1 MFCKVCFVQNCVSRR
16 VDFPPRLKMFK
27 VFRTNLVWQM
37 TFFLLSFLFFSKK
50 SKSSFQILCPR
61 CSITYIL
68 DPWIRLRIDIN
79 HKIWDFRR
87 TGKRMK
93 VILIFKT
100 QNAKSLRWRNYAS
113 IDLLLFLGFVEGLT
127 KLFSW
132 VVQLK
137 HLMAK
142 KDQLCFSQRCG
153 SVTNVND
160 WQLRP

>member
-1 MFCKVCFVQNCVSRR
+1 MQQVER

-50 SKSSFQILCPR
+50 SSFEIFCPR

-142 KDQLCFSQRCG
+142 KDQLCFSQQRYRT
-153 SVTNVND
+153 VQQWMNVND
-160 WQLRP
+160 W